1 MLPIS
6 SCSIDSNDNKKV
18 SMTSIELDMIQTA
31 GIGALALLVGM
42 VLTRKVAFLQK
53 FCVPSPVSGGII
65 FSLITLALYGWFH
78 VEVSFDGTLKDVFML
93 AFFTSV
99 GFQSDLKVLKQGG
112 KLLVIML
119 SLLVAI
125 IALQNLMPMGITRLM
140 GVDPL
145 IGMAAGSIS
154 MTGGHG
160 TAGGF
165 AGVLEGMGLHGA
177 GTIGMAAATF
187 GLIAGSMIGGPLAE
201 RIIRTK
207 LTHEQ
212 MQAPDDEIDPAMAGI
227 ESDEASPT
235 GRTKRIS
242 TNEQEFQ
249 QYAKAAYCI
258 ILVMGGGTILSWL
271 FAKTGVTFP
280 TYFGALI
287 LAAIVR
293 NTIGFINYKEDGKWE
308 KAEKLL
314 DMERIISVGN
324 ICLSLFLG
332 MAMISL
338 KLWELQSLALPLI
351 VILVSQVLMMA
362 LFAYLVAFPL
372 LGRDYDAAV
381 LCAGMCGFALGAT
394 PNAMANMSAV
404 CYKYRYTV
412 KPFLIVPIIG
422 AMFADLINTGI
433 ITLFLNI
440 L

>member
-119 SLLVAI
+119 SLLVVI

-212 MQAPDDEIDPAMAGI
+212 MQAPDEDIDPAMAGI

>member
-1 MLPIS
+1 MA
-6 SCSIDSNDNKKV
+6 
-18 SMTSIELDMIQTA
+18 SIELDMIQTA

-42 VLTRKVAFLQK
+42 ILTRKVAFLQK

-65 FSLITLALYGWFH
+65 FSLVTLALYGWLG
-78 VEVSFDGTLKDVFML
+78 VEVSFDGTLKDFFML

-99 GFQSDLKVLKQGG
+99 GFQSDLKVIKKGG
-112 KLLVIML
+112 KLLVVML
-119 SLLVAI
+119 ALLVAI
-125 IALQNLMPMGITRLM
+125 ITIQNIMPVGITRLL
-140 GVDPL
+140 GLNSL
-145 IGMAAGSIS
+145 IGMATGSIS

-165 AGVLEGMGLHGA
+165 ASVLESMGLHGA

-201 RIIRTK
+201 KIIRTK

-212 MQAPDDEIDPAMAGI
+212 VQQDEEIDPAMAGI

-235 GRTKRIS
+235 GRAKRVS

-249 QYAKAAYCI
+249 QYAKASYCI
-258 ILVMGGGTILSWL
+258 LLVMGGGTIMSWL
-271 FAKTGVTFP
+271 FAKTGITFP

-287 LAAIVR
+287 LAAVVR
-293 NTIGFINYKEDGKWE
+293 NAIGFVSYKDDGKWK

-314 DMERIISVGN
+314 DIERIISVGN

-351 VILVSQVLMMA
+351 VILISQVLMMA
-362 LFAYLVAFPL
+362 LFAYFVAFPL
-372 LGRDYDAAV
+372 LGCDYDAAV
-381 LCAGMCGFALGAT
+381 LCAGICGFGLGAT

-433 ITLFLNI
+433 ITLFLN
-440 L
+440 LL

>member
-1 MLPIS
+1 
-6 SCSIDSNDNKKV
+6 
-18 SMTSIELDMIQTA
+18 MTNIELDMIQTA
-31 GIGALALLVGM
+31 GIGALALIVGM
-42 VLTRKVAFLQK
+42 ILTRKVAFLQK

-65 FSLITLALYGWFH
+65 FSLITLALYGWFDI
-78 VEVSFDGTLKDVFML
+78 EVSFDGTLKDVFML

-99 GFQSDLKVLKQGG
+99 GFQSDLKVLKRGG

-119 SLLVAI
+119 ILLLFI
-125 IALQNLMPMGITRLM
+125 IAMQNIMPMGITRLM

-165 AGVLEGMGLHGA
+165 ASVLEGMGLEGA
-177 GTIGMAAATF
+177 GTVGMAAATF

-212 MQAPDDEIDPAMAGI
+212 MQPQDEEIDPAMAGI
-227 ESDEASPT
+227 ESDEASPA
-235 GRTKRIS
+235 GRTKRVS

-249 QYAKAAYCI
+249 QYARATYCI
-258 ILVMGGGTILSWL
+258 LLVMGGGTLLSWL

-287 LAAIVR
+287 LAAVVR
-293 NTIGFINYKEDGKWE
+293 NTLGFINYKEDGKWE
-308 KAEKLL
+308 RAEKLL

-324 ICLSLFLG
+324 ICLSMFLG

-351 VILVSQVLMMA
+351 VILVSQVLLMA
-362 LFAYLVAFPL
+362 LFAYFVAFPL
-372 LGRDYDAAV
+372 LGRNYDAAV
-381 LCAGMCGFALGAT
+381 LCAGMCGFGLGAT

-422 AMFADLINTGI
+422 AMFADLINTGM
-433 ITLFLNI
+433 ITLFLN
-440 L
+440 LL

>member
-1 MLPIS
+1 
-6 SCSIDSNDNKKV
+6 
-18 SMTSIELDMIQTA
+18 MTSIELNMIQTA
-31 GIGALALLVGM
+31 GIGALALIVGM
-42 VLTRKVAFLQK
+42 ILTRKVAFLQK

-65 FSLITLALYGWFH
+65 FSLVTLVLYGWFD
-78 VEVSFDGTLKDVFML
+78 VVVSFDGTLKDAFML

-119 SLLVAI
+119 SLLVVI

-165 AGVLEGMGLHGA
+165 ASVLEGLGLHGA

-187 GLIAGSMIGGPLAE
+187 GLISGSMVGGPLAE

-212 MQAPDDEIDPAMAGI
+212 IQPHDEDVDPAMAGI

-235 GRTKRIS
+235 GRKKRIS

-249 QYAKAAYCI
+249 QYAKATYCI
-258 ILVMGGGTILSWL
+258 ILVMGGGTLLSWL

-293 NTIGFINYKEDGKWE
+293 NTIGFVSYKEDGKWE

-324 ICLSLFLG
+324 ICLSMFLG

-362 LFAYLVAFPL
+362 LFAYFAAFPL

-381 LCAGMCGFALGAT
+381 LCAGMCGFGLGAT

-433 ITLFLNI
+433 ISIFLN
-440 L
+440 LL

>member
-1 MLPIS
+1 ML
-6 SCSIDSNDNKKV
+6 SCNIDSNENKKV

-31 GIGALALLVGM
+31 GIGALALIVGM

-65 FSLITLALYGWFH
+65 FSLITLVLYGFCD

-99 GFQSDLKVLKQGG
+99 GFQSDLKVIKQGG
-112 KLLVIML
+112 RLLVIML
-119 SLLVAI
+119 TLLVVI

-140 GVDPL
+140 GVDSL

-165 AGVLEGMGLHGA
+165 ASVLEGMGLHGA
-177 GTIGMAAATF
+177 GTVGMAAATF

-201 RIIRTK
+201 KIVRTK

-212 MQAPDDEIDPAMAGI
+212 MQPQDEDIDPAMAGI

-235 GRTKRIS
+235 GRTKRVS

-258 ILVMGGGTILSWL
+258 LLVMGGGTILSWL
-271 FAKTGVTFP
+271 FAKTGITFP

-293 NTIGFINYKEDGKWE
+293 NTIGFVSYKDNGKWE

-314 DMERIISVGN
+314 DMERIVSVGN
-324 ICLSLFLG
+324 ICLSMFLG

-338 KLWELQSLALPLI
+338 RLWELQSLALPLI
-351 VILVSQVLMMA
+351 VILVSQVVMMA
-362 LFAYLVAFPL
+362 LFAYFVAFPQ

-381 LCAGMCGFALGAT
+381 LCAGMCGFGLGAI

-422 AMFADLINTGI
+422 AMFADLINTGM
-433 ITLFLNI
+433 ITLFLNLVTSI
-440 L
+440 

>member
-1 MLPIS
+1 
-6 SCSIDSNDNKKV
+6 
-18 SMTSIELDMIQTA
+18 MTSIELDMIQTA
-31 GIGALALLVGM
+31 GIGALALIVGM
-42 VLTRKVAFLQK
+42 ILTRKVAFLQK

-65 FSLITLALYGWFH
+65 FSLITLALYGWFDI
-78 VEVSFDGTLKDVFML
+78 EVSFDGTLKDVFML

-119 SLLVAI
+119 VLLVVI
-125 IALQNLMPMGITRLM
+125 IALQNLMPMGITRLL

-165 AGVLEGMGLHGA
+165 ASVLEGMGLEGA

-212 MQAPDDEIDPAMAGI
+212 VQPKDDEIDPAMAGI

-235 GRTKRIS
+235 GRKKRIS

-249 QYAKAAYCI
+249 QYAKVF
-258 ILVMGGGTILSWL
+258 LVMGGGTILGWL
-271 FAKTGVTFP
+271 FTKTGITFP

-287 LAAIVR
+287 LAAITR
-293 NTIGFINYKEDGKWE
+293 NTIGFVSYKDEGKWE

-324 ICLSLFLG
+324 ICLSFFLG

-351 VILVSQVLMMA
+351 VILVSQVVMMA
-362 LFAYLVAFPL
+362 MFAYIVAFPL

-381 LCAGMCGFALGAT
+381 LCAGMCGFGLGAT

-433 ITLFLNI
+433 ISLFLN
-440 L
+440 LL

>member
-1 MLPIS
+1 MA
-6 SCSIDSNDNKKV
+6 
-18 SMTSIELDMIQTA
+18 SIELDMIQTA

-65 FSLITLALYGWFH
+65 FSLITLMLYGWCNI
-78 VEVSFDGTLKDVFML
+78 EVSFDGTLKDVFML

-119 SLLVAI
+119 SLLVAV
-125 IALQNLMPMGITRLM
+125 IALQNLMPMGITKLM

-165 AGVLEGMGLHGA
+165 ASVLEGMGLHGA

-187 GLIAGSMIGGPLAE
+187 GLIAGSMMGGPLAE
-201 RIIRTK
+201 RIIRKK

-212 MQAPDDEIDPAMAGI
+212 MQAPDEDIDPAMAGI

-235 GRTKRIS
+235 GRAKRVS
-242 TNEQEFQ
+242 SNEQEFQ
-249 QYAKAAYCI
+249 QYAKATYCI
-258 ILVMGGGTILSWL
+258 VLVMGAGTIMSWL
-271 FAKTGVTFP
+271 LAKTGVTFP

-293 NTIGFINYKEDGKWE
+293 NTIGFISYKEDGKRV
-308 KAEKLL
+308 KADKLL
-314 DMERIISVGN
+314 DMDRIISVGN
-324 ICLSLFLG
+324 ICLSMFLG

-351 VILVSQVLMMA
+351 VILVAQVAMMD
-362 LFAYLVAFPL
+362 FFVYFVAFPL

-381 LCAGMCGFALGAT
+381 LCAGMCGFGLGAT

>member
-1 MLPIS
+1 
-6 SCSIDSNDNKKV
+6 
-18 SMTSIELDMIQTA
+18 MTNIELDMIQTA

-65 FSLITLALYGWFH
+65 FSLMTLMLYGWFH

-112 KLLVIML
+112 KLLIIML
-119 SLLVAI
+119 ILLAVI
-125 IALQNLMPMGITRLM
+125 IALQNLMPIGITRLM

-165 AGVLEGMGLHGA
+165 ASVLEGMGLHGA

-187 GLIAGSMIGGPLAE
+187 GLIAGSMLGGPLAE
-201 RIIRTK
+201 RIIRKK

-212 MQAPDDEIDPAMAGI
+212 VQEQDEDVDPAMAGI

-235 GRTKRIS
+235 GRKKRIS

-249 QYAKAAYCI
+249 QYAKASYCI

-271 FAKTGVTFP
+271 LAQTGVTFP

-287 LAAIVR
+287 LAAIAR
-293 NTIGFINYKEDGKWE
+293 NTLGFVSYKEDGKWE

-351 VILVSQVLMMA
+351 IILASQVLMIA
-362 LFAYLVAFPL
+362 LFTYIVAFPL

-381 LCAGMCGFALGAT
+381 LCAGICGFGLGAT

-404 CYKYRYTV
+404 CYKYHYTV

-433 ITLFLNI
+433 ISIFLNI

>member
-1 MLPIS
+1 ML
-6 SCSIDSNDNKKV
+6 SCNIDSNENKKV

-31 GIGALALLVGM
+31 GIGALALIVGM

-65 FSLITLALYGWFH
+65 FSLITLVLYGFCD

-99 GFQSDLKVLKQGG
+99 GFQSDLKVIKQGG
-112 KLLVIML
+112 RLLVIML
-119 SLLVAI
+119 TLLVVI

-140 GVDPL
+140 GVDSL

-165 AGVLEGMGLHGA
+165 ASVLEGMGLHGA
-177 GTIGMAAATF
+177 GTVGMAAATF

-201 RIIRTK
+201 KIVRTK

-212 MQAPDDEIDPAMAGI
+212 MQPQDEDIDPAMAGI

-235 GRTKRIS
+235 GRTKRVS

-258 ILVMGGGTILSWL
+258 LLVMGGGTILSWL
-271 FAKTGVTFP
+271 FAKTGITFP

-293 NTIGFINYKEDGKWE
+293 NTIGFVSYKDNGKWE

-314 DMERIISVGN
+314 DMERIVSVGN
-324 ICLSLFLG
+324 ICLSMFLG

-338 KLWELQSLALPLI
+338 RLWELQSLALPLI
-351 VILVSQVLMMA
+351 VILVSQVVMMA
-362 LFAYLVAFPL
+362 LFAYFVAFPL

-381 LCAGMCGFALGAT
+381 LCAGMCGFGLGAT

-422 AMFADLINTGI
+422 AMFADLINTGM
-433 ITLFLNI
+433 ITLFLNLVTSI
-440 L
+440 

>member
-1 MLPIS
+1 M
-6 SCSIDSNDNKKV
+6 V
-18 SMTSIELDMIQTA
+18 SVELDMIQTA
-31 GIGALALLVGM
+31 GIGALALIVGM
-42 VLTRKVAFLQK
+42 VLTRKVSFLQK

-65 FSLITLALYGWFH
+65 FSLISLALYGCCDI
-78 VEVSFDGTLKDVFML
+78 EVSFDGTLKDVFML

-112 KLLVIML
+112 RLLVIML
-119 SLLVAI
+119 TLLVVI
-125 IALQNLMPMGITRLM
+125 IALQNLMPMAVTRLM
-140 GVDPL
+140 HVDPL

-165 AGVLEGMGLHGA
+165 ASVLEGMGLHGA

-201 RIIRTK
+201 KIVRTK

-212 MQAPDDEIDPAMAGI
+212 MQPQDDEIDPAMAGI

-258 ILVMGGGTILSWL
+258 LLVMGGGTLLSWL
-271 FAKTGVTFP
+271 FAKTGITFP

-293 NTIGFINYKEDGKWE
+293 NTIGLFSYKDEGKWE

-351 VILVSQVLMMA
+351 IILLSQVLMMA
-362 LFAYLVAFPL
+362 LFAYIVAFPL

-381 LCAGMCGFALGAT
+381 LCAGMCGFGLGAT

-422 AMFADLINTGI
+422 AMFADLINTGM
-433 ITLFLNI
+433 ITLFLNFVTSI
-440 L
+440 